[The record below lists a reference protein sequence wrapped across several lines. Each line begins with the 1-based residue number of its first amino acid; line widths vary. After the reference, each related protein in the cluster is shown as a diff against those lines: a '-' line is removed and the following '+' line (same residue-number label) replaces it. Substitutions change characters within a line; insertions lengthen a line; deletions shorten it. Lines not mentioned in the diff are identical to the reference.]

1 MFPAVRPLVIQIM
14 QHCIHRFR
22 LTADTISRSVFS
34 LRIVD
39 KTYTLPKEPSRRKAI
54 FQITTEY
61 FSTIFHQL
69 LPVVS
74 IPIFPSIESVKQN
87 TSDKSYFGHR
97 RAITRQDMHS
107 GTCIIRENRTI
118 DKTFNEIIAHYLFH
132 LFRRIGCTYG
142 LRSVHVVTILPSTTH
157 KTGKII
163 RTAICDFPSKH
174 HCFSFS
180 QLLIRFDLWC
190 QSQLTDITFRG
201 FTIGKTKGKSSL
213 SVMIGKTCKSDGSLT
228 RENYFPFT
236 VSSQSVMTEFIFADH
251 RQILP
256 VFYIVNSRQRST
268 ETIFTNFPAIGCMKS
283 RRPLWRSEVLSVP
296 KSWHIE
302 LTVTMTERSGKL
314 LAEIEINIIQSS
326 ECHLHLP
333 TITLVSDTLRDYQ
346 W

>member
-1 MFPAVRPLVIQIM
+1 
-14 QHCIHRFR
+14 
-22 LTADTISRSVFS
+22 
-34 LRIVD
+34 
-39 KTYTLPKEPSRRKAI
+39 
-54 FQITTEY
+54 
-61 FSTIFHQL
+61 
-69 LPVVS
+69 
-74 IPIFPSIESVKQN
+74 
-87 TSDKSYFGHR
+87 
-97 RAITRQDMHS
+97 
-107 GTCIIRENRTI
+107 
-118 DKTFNEIIAHYLFH
+118 
-132 LFRRIGCTYG
+132 
-142 LRSVHVVTILPSTTH
+142 
-157 KTGKII
+157 
-163 RTAICDFPSKH
+163 
-174 HCFSFS
+174 
-180 QLLIRFDLWC
+180 
-190 QSQLTDITFRG
+190 
-201 FTIGKTKGKSSL
+201 
-213 SVMIGKTCKSDGSLT
+213 MIGKTCKSDGSLT

-302 LTVTMTERSGKL
+302 LTITMTERSGKL